1 MLEISAV
8 SSRHRQ
14 ADVFRKRCL
23 SGRMGITQWE
33 NIRSARLA
41 AAVLTV
47 NGSRGVGRGGQ
58 GGTPECSPGP
68 SGHWSVE

>member
-8 SSRHRQ
+8 SSRQRQ

-23 SGRMGITQWE
+23 TGLTGITQWE

-41 AAVLTV
+41 GAVLTV
-47 NGSRGVGRGGQ
+47 NGSGGGSGRH
-58 GGTPECSPGP
+58 T
-68 SGHWSVE
+68 